1 MDTSQLNLE
10 KFESVLQMATKR
22 NNAVYDNVQKVLDSL
37 DDIFKEKLP
46 REAEG
51 EDGSGFLS
59 DSLSTDSSPPPP
71 PPPPFPAPVA
81 AGEADEG
88 CSLALP
94 FGYRLPIVQ
103 SAPNEQVFAGYLEF
117 WRNREDYS
125 QGYVEDHMMHYGYD
139 ERYQGF
145 KVCELPR
152 RQFDLQVGLFY
163 TDASKAAVEA
173 AVEEEAL
180 PDPEETEDEAFF
192 LPILLSKQRLSL
204 LDDSLITKRYSIVTK
219 AGQGSFSK
227 TFVCIDTTTLDH
239 SLCCI
244 KVLNAEFQV
253 AVNEISTLRKLQRG
267 PGIVQL
273 VDFFY
278 LPSAPC
284 LVFELL
290 HDNLYEVAEKFR
302 LEGGYFTEPVLRHVT
317 RQVLAALEFAHGLG
331 VIHADLKPENIMLTE
346 PVSIEYLPQIKV
358 IDWGCAKRQTTR
370 SQVDQQQPEDA
381 YFQTRA
387 YRAPEVI
394 LGCGYDSKIDL
405 WSLGV
410 VLAELFT
417 NRLFLN
423 STGSV
428 PQLLAS
434 ICSVCGP
441 FPRAMATLGAF
452 APRYFVNGFIVE
464 HVEREG
470 EGEEDYTRVL
480 FPKPSCVADRLESG
494 DADFVHFVSWL
505 MQVDPE
511 CRMDVHQ
518 AQLHAFVGV
527 PVV

>member
-46 REAEG
+46 REMEG
-51 EDGSGFLS
+51 DDGSGFLS
-59 DSLSTDSSPPPP
+59 DSLSIDSSPPPP
-71 PPPPFPAPVA
+71 PPLPLFSATTTTD
-81 AGEADEG
+81 GGNEC

-94 FGYRLPIVQ
+94 FGYRLPIAQ
-103 SAPNEQVFAGYLEF
+103 STHNEQVFAGYVEF
-117 WRNREDYS
+117 WRNREDYL
-125 QGYVEDHMMHYGYD
+125 QGYVEDHMMHYGYE

-145 KVCELPR
+145 KVYELPR
-152 RQFDLQVGLFY
+152 RQFDQQVGLYY
-163 TDASKAAVEA
+163 TDASVLEENIAVDSDLNP
-173 AVEEEAL
+173 EEE
-180 PDPEETEDEAFF
+180 EEESFT
-192 LPILLSKQRLSL
+192 LPILFSKQRLSL
-204 LDDSLITKRYSIVTK
+204 LDNSLITKRYSIVTK

-227 TFVCIDTTTLDH
+227 TFVCTDTTLDN

-253 AVNEISTLRKLQRG
+253 AVNEISTLRKLQCG

-278 LPSAPC
+278 LPASPC

-302 LEGGYFTEPVLRHVT
+302 LEGGYFTEPVLQHIT
-317 RQVLAALEFAHGLG
+317 RQVLSALEFAHGLG
-331 VIHADLKPENIMLTE
+331 IIHADLKPENIMLTE

-358 IDWGCAKRQTTR
+358 IDWGCTKRNTTR
-370 SQVDQQQPEDA
+370 LEVEQQQQEDA

-394 LGCGYDSKIDL
+394 LGYGFDAKIDL

-410 VLAELFT
+410 ILAELFT

-441 FPRAMATLGAF
+441 FPRTMATLGVF
-452 APRYFVNGFIVE
+452 ASRYFMNGFLIE
-464 HVEREG
+464 HVDREE
-470 EGEEDYTRVL
+470 EGEEDYIRVL
-480 FPKPSCVADRLESG
+480 FPKPSCVADRLGSG
-494 DADFVHFVSWL
+494 DADFIQFVSLL

-518 AQLHAFVGV
+518 AQLHVFVSPIV
-527 PVV
+527 